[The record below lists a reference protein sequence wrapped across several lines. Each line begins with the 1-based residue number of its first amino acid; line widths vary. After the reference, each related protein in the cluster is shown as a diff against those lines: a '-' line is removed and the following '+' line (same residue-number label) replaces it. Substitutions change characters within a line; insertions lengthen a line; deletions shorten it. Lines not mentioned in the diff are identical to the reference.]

1 VHALVTGAAGFVGRH
16 LCPRM
21 TSAGWQVCAVDR
33 DLDVQDSAA
42 VEARVAELAPRAIV
56 HLAAQ
61 SSPALSLGAP
71 EESVR
76 INFLGARHVLEAA
89 ARRAPRAR
97 VLLVGSGEQYGP
109 AAPGAPAWTESAPLR
124 PRTPYA
130 RSKACA
136 DLLGAHYAARGLD
149 VVRVRAFNHSG
160 PGQSDVFVMASFAR
174 QAAEIAAK
182 RRAPVFSVGNL
193 DAVRDFLDVDDVVEA
208 YLRLL
213 DPKVPAGAYN
223 VASGVGRRIG
233 ALLDLL
239 REAAAIKARVVVDPA
254 RLRPADVSV
263 GDASRLRAATGW
275 APRVPFE
282 VSVRRVLDDWRAR
295 VAAA

>member
-1 VHALVTGAAGFVGRH
+1 VQALVTGAAGFVGRH

-33 DLDVQDSAA
+33 DLDVRDYAA
-42 VEARVAELAPRAIV
+42 VEARVAELAPQAIV

-61 SSPALSLGAP
+61 SSPALSLSAP
-71 EESVR
+71 EESIR
-76 INFLGARHVLEAA
+76 INFLGTCHVLEAA

-97 VLLVGSGEQYGP
+97 VLLIGSGEQYGP
-109 AAPGAPAWTESAPLR
+109 AAPGAAAWIESAPFR
-124 PRTPYA
+124 PGTPYA

-160 PGQSDVFVMASFAR
+160 PGQSDTFVLPSFAR
-174 QAAEIAAK
+174 QAAEIAQG

-193 DAVRDFLDVDDVVEA
+193 DAVRDFLDIDDVVDA

-213 DPKVPAGAYN
+213 DPRVPTAAYN

-233 ALLDLL
+233 TLLDLL
-239 REAAAIKARVVVDPA
+239 RQEAGIEARIEVDPA
-254 RLRPADVSV
+254 RVRPADVSV

-282 VSVRRVLDDWRAR
+282 ISLRRVLDDWRAR

>member
-1 VHALVTGAAGFVGRH
+1 
-16 LCPRM
+16 M

-33 DLDVQDSAA
+33 DLDVRDYAA
-42 VEARVAELAPRAIV
+42 VEARVAELAPQAIV

-71 EESVR
+71 EESIR
-76 INFLGARHVLEAA
+76 INFLGTCHVLEAA

-97 VLLVGSGEQYGP
+97 VLLIGSGEQYGP
-109 AAPGAPAWTESAPLR
+109 AAPGAAAWTESAPFR
-124 PRTPYA
+124 PGTPYA
-130 RSKACA
+130 RSKACS

-160 PGQSDVFVMASFAR
+160 PGQSDTFVLPSFAR
-174 QAAEIAAK
+174 QAAEIAQG

-193 DAVRDFLDVDDVVEA
+193 DSVRDFLDVDDVVDA

-213 DPKVPAGAYN
+213 DPRVPAGAYN

-233 ALLDLL
+233 TLLDLL
-239 REAAAIKARVVVDPA
+239 RQEAGIEARVEVDPA
-254 RLRPADVSV
+254 RIRPADVSV

-275 APRVPFE
+275 EPRVPFE
-282 VSVRRVLDDWRAR
+282 VSLRRVLDDWRAR

>member
-1 VHALVTGAAGFVGRH
+1 VQALVTGAAGFVGRH
-16 LCPRM
+16 LCPRLV
-21 TSAGWQVCAVDR
+21 SAGWQVCAVDR
-33 DLDVQDSAA
+33 DLDVQDFAA
-42 VEARVAELAPRAIV
+42 VDARVAELAPEAIV

-109 AAPGAPAWTESAPLR
+109 AAPGAAAWTESAPLR

-174 QAAEIAAK
+174 QAAEIAAG
-182 RRAPVFSVGNL
+182 RRAPVFAVGNL
-193 DAVRDFLDVDDVVEA
+193 DSVRDFLDVDDVVEA

-233 ALLDLL
+233 AVLDLL
-239 REAAAIKARVVVDPA
+239 REAAGIEARIEIDPA

-263 GDASRLRAATGW
+263 GDAARLRAATGW

-282 VSVRRVLDDWRAR
+282 QSARRVLDDWVKR
-295 VAAA
+295 VGRR